1 MKGEAASCFSSTFTV
16 PVQTLCQVHIPGVS
30 SLHCPSELSS
40 LEEIEEM
47 DRQRLQVIESLKIS
61 DDSWLSGPS
70 GKQRDKIAGNN
81 SLSVGAV
88 TNTV

>member
-1 MKGEAASCFSSTFTV
+1 MPLRVIIFRRDRK
-16 PVQTLCQVHIPGVS
+16 
-30 SLHCPSELSS
+30 
-40 LEEIEEM
+40 M

>member
-1 MKGEAASCFSSTFTV
+1 M
-16 PVQTLCQVHIPGVS
+16 Q
-30 SLHCPSELSS
+30 SLYSGRKYLALPLRV
-40 LEEIEEM
+40 IIFRRDRKM